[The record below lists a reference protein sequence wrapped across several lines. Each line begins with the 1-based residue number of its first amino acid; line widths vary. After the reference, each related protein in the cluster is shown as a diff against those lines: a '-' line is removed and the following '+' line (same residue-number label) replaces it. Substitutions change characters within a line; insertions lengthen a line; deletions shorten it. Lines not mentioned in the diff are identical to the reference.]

1 MRKAVK
7 RTIAHVREQFL
18 PPSETFVYQFINGAR
33 KTRPVAVYAQRH
45 NESVFPWDDVYPIS
59 YPGRLSHRRLAVAFL
74 RVTRMRPY
82 ANSMEGVYLKA
93 FRELRPDLVHAH
105 FGTMGVNV
113 MRACEQLGIPLVVGF
128 YGYDFA
134 VLPAA
139 EERWRDGYSRLFRL
153 ASRIVVGSTFAAGQL
168 QRLSCPVEKI
178 AVIHA
183 GVDLDQI
190 SFEERKPTSGRP
202 VRFIGVGRL
211 VEKKGTRYALEAV
224 AKTRRNNLD
233 ITYVHIGAGRLEQE
247 LKSLVIELGVDD
259 ICDFRGAQPHS
270 AVLQALRESDVLL
283 MPSVTSANGD
293 VESQGIAL
301 QEAQAMGLPVIAT
314 FHNGFQEGI
323 AVGESGF
330 LVPERNGDALAERMS
345 YLIEHQ
351 ELWSTMGLVGRTLIE
366 ERFDARKE
374 CAKLENI
381 YESVL
386 DHAKS

>member
-1 MRKAVK
+1 MK
-7 RTIAHVREQFL
+7 RTVAHVREQFL
-18 PPSETFVYQFINGAR
+18 PLSETFVYQFIKRAQ
-33 KTRPVAVYAQRH
+33 KTRPVAVYAQRQ
-45 NESVFPWDDVYPIS
+45 NQSVFPWDEVYPVS

-74 RVTRMRPY
+74 RATRIRPY
-82 ANSMEGVYLKA
+82 ANSMEGVYLEA
-93 FRELRPDLVHAH
+93 FRELRPHLVHAH
-105 FGTMGVNV
+105 FGPEGLKV
-113 MRACEQLGIPLVVGF
+113 MCACEQLGIPLVVGF
-128 YGYDFA
+128 HGYDFA

-139 EERWRDGYSRLFRL
+139 EERWRDGYNRLFRY
-153 ASRIVVGSTFAAGQL
+153 AARIVVGSTFAAGQL
-168 QRLSCPVEKI
+168 QRLNCPVEKI

-183 GVDLDQI
+183 GIDLDQI
-190 SFEERKPTSGRP
+190 SFEERKPVSGVP

-211 VEKKGTRYALEAV
+211 VEKKGTRYALEAL
-224 AKTRRNNLD
+224 AKTRRKYAD
-233 ITYVHIGAGRLEQE
+233 ITYVHIGAGPLEKE
-247 LKSLVIELGVDD
+247 LKSLAIELGVDD

-270 AVLQALRESDVLL
+270 AVLQALREADVLL

-293 VESQGIAL
+293 VESQGVAL

-314 FHNGFQEGI
+314 FHNGFPEGI

-330 LVPERNGDALAERMS
+330 LVPERNGEALAERMS

-351 ELWSTMGLVGRTLIE
+351 ELWSTMGQVGRALIE

-374 CAKLENI
+374 CARLESL